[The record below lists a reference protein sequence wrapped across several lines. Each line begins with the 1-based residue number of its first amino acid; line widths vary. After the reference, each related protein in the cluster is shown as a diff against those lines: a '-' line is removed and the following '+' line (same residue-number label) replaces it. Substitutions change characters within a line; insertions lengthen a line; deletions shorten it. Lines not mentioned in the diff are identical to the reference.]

1 MLDGSSPPVQTII
14 FENTN
19 YKSSPIDVAVKS
31 KYTSHIKN
39 QRPEKCKGMH
49 SKFLHQIDKF
59 YLLLLGYMAH
69 GLFLLSVASNDVKKL
84 QNLLCSIF
92 V

>member
-19 YKSSPIDVAVKS
+19 YKSTPIDVAVKS
-31 KYTSHIKN
+31 KYTSLIKN
-39 QRPEKCKGMH
+39 QRPEKCKGMLKYFKVIIAYSH
-49 SKFLHQIDKF
+49 
-59 YLLLLGYMAH
+59 GYTV
-69 GLFLLSVASNDVKKL
+69 LPSNDFSVLYQIKSFRL
-84 QNLLCSIF
+84 VLDG